1 MVRST
6 PIAAVAGLGLLIA
19 GMLLSTLAGS
29 NNVGFVIGLAAVGPR
44 RVLLTAL
51 AFYLVGREEDRDRTK
66 HPLDDPPPRNR
77 RSAAMRPAHI
87 VRYGLPPRSLSPV

>member
-29 NNVGFVIGLAAVGPR
+29 NNVGFVIGSWP
-44 RVLLTAL
+44 
-51 AFYLVGREEDRDRTK
+51 
-66 HPLDDPPPRNR
+66 
-77 RSAAMRPAHI
+77 RSALGACC
-87 VRYGLPPRSLSPV
+87 